1 MHESRTRLGKAGRV
15 VVPAP
20 CRRRLGLRPGDELV
34 LVEEE
39 DGLRILTPAQAVRR
53 ARRLVRKHVRRGRS
67 LVRELIAERRDET
80 RRG

>member
-1 MHESRTRLGKAGRV
+1 MSESRTRLGKAGRV

-20 CRRRLGLRPGDELV
+20 YRKRLGLRPGDELI
-34 LVEEE
+34 LLEEE

-53 ARRLVRKHVRRGRS
+53 ARSLVRKHVRRGRS
-67 LVRELIAERRDET
+67 IVRELIEERRQET